1 MTLMLE
7 VRNTDACNLRQLF
20 NHYHY
25 QVAVSSV
32 LDGRLQGIVYVDD
45 MKEPKTGLMMTT
57 EGTFLAGYPANEE
70 FNADLSEY
78 LEGIIQTGRHPIVPK
93 TDDLWFY
100 IDSDE
105 WKTSFPQIFTS
116 RDPFKVR
123 RIHYS
128 CIKPA
133 YDWRKNIEEGYVMR
147 RADRTLDTNSLY
159 YPKDVWEW
167 VGDRLDELL
176 ERGFGAVLTK
186 GDEVI
191 SWSNAD
197 CASGER
203 CEIGIITTEKERRK
217 GFGSLTASAAL
228 DFCFRLGFKEV
239 GWHCEAHNWGSM
251 ATANKIGFKKKT
263 DYYMWICKFDLEQH
277 LKEKPI
283 VEKYY
288 P

>member
-1 MTLMLE
+1 MLE
-7 VRNTDACNLRQLF
+7 VRNTNTCTLRRLF
-20 NHYHY
+20 SHYHY
-25 QVAVSSV
+25 QVSVSSV
-32 LDGRLQGIVYVDD
+32 LDGRLRGSVYVDD
-45 MKEPKTGLMMTT
+45 VEEPKTGLMMTT
-57 EGTFLAGYPANEE
+57 EGAFLAGDPENVE

-78 LEGIIQTGRHPIVPK
+78 LEDIIQTGRHPVVPK
-93 TDDLWFY
+93 SDDLWFY

-105 WKTSFPQIFTS
+105 WKTSFPWIFTS
-116 RDPFKVR
+116 RDPFKVG
-123 RIHYS
+123 RIQYS
-128 CIKPA
+128 CTEPA
-133 YDWRKNIEEGYVMR
+133 YDWRKIIEEGYAMH
-147 RADRTLDTNSLY
+147 RADRTLDTDSLV

-217 GFGSLTASAAL
+217 GFGSLTATAAL
-228 DFCFRLGFKEV
+228 DFCFQSGFKEV
-239 GWHCEAHNWGSM
+239 GWHCEAHNWGSI

-277 LKEKPI
+277 LKEKPL